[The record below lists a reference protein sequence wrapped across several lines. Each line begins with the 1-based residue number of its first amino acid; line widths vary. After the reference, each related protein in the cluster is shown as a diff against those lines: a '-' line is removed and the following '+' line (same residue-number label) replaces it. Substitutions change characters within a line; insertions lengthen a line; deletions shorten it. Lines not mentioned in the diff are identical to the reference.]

1 MFGFVKCMHNSFVMT
16 RGRLTAVLLA
26 LGGATCVAIAF
37 NIRRRRRSRTHGA
50 VLAGTWKFSQIAL
63 RAAARHLESG
73 ATLLDSVEVGI
84 RALEADTAD
93 QYFVGVGGLPNRD
106 GVMQMDAALWDG
118 RSNRCGAVMALESTR
133 HAVSVARLVLERS
146 IHNIFVGAG
155 ALAFKRECGLPDDE
169 PLTNKA
175 AAEWA
180 QWQEQQRA
188 RPEQRTGA
196 HDLRQHDTIGV
207 VGVDEHGD
215 LVAGTSTSGW
225 AFKPAGRVG
234 DSPLFGSGLCVDN
247 VVGAAVATGDGEDIM
262 KAVLTHEVL
271 VRMRRGASP
280 TAACSGA
287 IAQMLHGLPP
297 ERRAAVKVGVVAVSK
312 AGEVGAGTTIS
323 AANEHHH
330 AVANTYPDHF
340 QFGVW
345 RRDAETGGW
354 SSVDCYASARS

>member
-1 MFGFVKCMHNSFVMT
+1 MV
-16 RGRLTAVLLA
+16 TARTVVA
-26 LGGATCVAIAF
+26 VAGVTCVAAIL
-37 NIRRRRRSRTHGA
+37 ISRRRRASRRRGA
-50 VLAGTWKFSQIAL
+50 VLAGTWKFSNIAL
-63 RAAARHLESG
+63 EAAARHMESG

-146 IHNIFVGAG
+146 IHNVFVGAG
-155 ALAFKRECGLPDDE
+155 ALSFKRECGVADDE
-169 PLTNKA
+169 PLTDEA

-180 QWQEQQRA
+180 WWQEEQQRA
-188 RPEQRTGA
+188 RPGRQKKSA

-247 VVGAAVATGDGEDIM
+247 EVGAAVATGDGEDIM

-271 VRMRRGASP
+271 VRMRRGAAP
-280 TAACSGA
+280 AAACRAA
-287 IAQMLHGLPP
+287 IAQMLRGMPA
-297 ERRAAVKVGVVAVSK
+297 ERRAEVKVGVVAVSK

-323 AANEHHH
+323 AANEHVH
-330 AVANTYPDHF
+330 AVANTFPDRF
-340 QFGVW
+340 QYGVW
-345 RRDAETGGW
+345 RRDAATGGW
-354 SSVDCYASARS
+354 SGADGYASATVSNLHVP